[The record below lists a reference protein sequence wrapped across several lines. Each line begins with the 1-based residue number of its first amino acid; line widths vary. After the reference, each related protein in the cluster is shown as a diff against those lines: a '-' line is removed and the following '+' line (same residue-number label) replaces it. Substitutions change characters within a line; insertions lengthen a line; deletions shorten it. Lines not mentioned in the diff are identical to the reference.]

1 MEHFRGR
8 CAVVTGGASGIGLA
22 MATAFAAEGMRVM
35 VADRDEERAR
45 RAADQLR
52 RAGADARAALVDV
65 ADPTSVEVL
74 RDRVHEELGPVHLLC
89 NNAGVAA
96 RRPLVETTPEDW
108 EWIFAVNVFGVV
120 NGLRAF
126 LPGMFE
132 TTGERHVVNT
142 GSMSSLRVGV
152 MGSQTMYTASKFAVL
167 GLSEA
172 LRHELEPHGIGLTVL
187 VPGPVATD
195 LARTSEQARP
205 DRGGSPGT
213 AGAGRPTASVQAAGW
228 RGWTRARWDR
238 WWCGPSGRT
247 GPLPS
252 PIPSSGPRWLRS
264 TTSWPGPSRTGRVHL
279 DRSGHGHYPDE
290 RLVDRAARHEG
301 DATERCPGM
310 PRGR

>member
-1 MEHFRGR
+1 MEHFHGR

-74 RDRVHEELGPVHLLC
+74 RDRVHEELGPVHVLC

-195 LARTSEQARP
+195 LARTSELARP

-213 AGAGRPTASVQAAGW
+213 AGAGRPTASDPG
-228 RGWTRARWDR
+228 
-238 WWCGPSGRT
+238 GRLAWMDPGEV
-247 GPLPS
+247 GPLVVRALRENRPLAVTHPQLWPQVAS
-252 PIPSSGPRWLRS
+252 VHDVVARAFSDGSGAP
-264 TTSWPGPSRTGRVHL
+264 
-279 DRSGHGHYPDE
+279 
-290 RLVDRAARHEG
+290 
-301 DATERCPGM
+301 
-310 PRGR
+310 

>member
-213 AGAGRPTASVQAAGW
+213 AGAGRPTASRSRRPAGVDGPG
-228 RGWTRARWDR
+228 RGGTAGGAGPPGEPAPCRHPSPALAPGG
-238 WWCGPSGRT
+238 CGPRRR
-247 GPLPS
+247 GPGL
-252 PIPSSGPRWLRS
+252 L
-264 TTSWPGPSRTGRVHL
+264 GRVGCTL
-279 DRSGHGHYPDE
+279 TAP
-290 RLVDRAARHEG
+290 
-301 DATERCPGM
+301 ATDITLTNGW
-310 PRGR
+310 